1 MSKIW
6 FITGSSRGFGRR
18 FAEAA
23 LSRGDKVAATAR
35 NTDSLADL
43 VATHGDAILPV
54 SLDVTDK
61 AAVTEA
67 VKQAH
72 EHFGHLDIVV
82 NNAGFGLF
90 GMVEEL
96 TEDNVRAQFETNVF
110 GALWV
115 TQAALPYLRAQG
127 SGHIINVSSLLGLA
141 AFPMTAGYTA
151 SKAAIE
157 GSPTPW
163 PRRSPASASRSPS
176 SNPAPSAPSSPRPP
190 PGPNRWPPTT
200 AYGRR
205 STPASPPC
213 RVLTRPHVGPALLKV
228 VDADNP
234 RCGSSSAP
242 SRTRLS
248 RRSTPSGSRPGR
260 SGPRCPPRPGQAR
273 AEHPRGRSG
282 CVQSFTR
289 PHRPTA
295 GRTSVTPLDVPCQ
308 VGCHLMG

>member
-157 GSPTPW
+157 GLSD
-163 PRRSPASASRSPS
+163 SLAQEVASFGIKVTVVE
-176 SNPAPSAPSSPRPP
+176 
-190 PGPNRWPPTT
+190 PGPFGTEFATSSAWSEPLA
-200 AYGRR
+200 AYDGVREAVNAGFATMP
-205 STPASPPC
+205 SPDPAG
-213 RVLTRPHVGPALLKV
+213 VGPALLKV

-234 RCGSSSAP
+234 PLRVFFGSLPHQVVPQVYAERLKTWEEWAEVSAEA
-242 SRTRLS
+242 
-248 RRSTPSGSRPGR
+248 GA
-260 SGPRCPPRPGQAR
+260 GQ
-273 AEHPRGRSG
+273 G
-282 CVQSFTR
+282 
-289 PHRPTA
+289 
-295 GRTSVTPLDVPCQ
+295 
-308 VGCHLMG
+308 

>member
-6 FITGSSRGFGRR
+6 FITGSARGFGRR

-23 LSRGDKVAATAR
+23 LSRGDKVAVTAR

-157 GSPTPW
+157 GISDSLAQEVAGFGIKVTVVE
-163 PRRSPASASRSPS
+163 
-176 SNPAPSAPSSPRPP
+176 
-190 PGPNRWPPTT
+190 PGPFGTEFATSSAWSEPLA
-200 AYGRR
+200 AYDGVREAVNAGFATMP
-205 STPASPPC
+205 SPDPAG
-213 RVLTRPHVGPALLKV
+213 VGPALLKV

-234 RCGSSSAP
+234 PLRVFFGSLPHQVVPQVYAERLKTWEEWAEVSAEAEA
-242 SRTRLS
+242 
-248 RRSTPSGSRPGR
+248 
-260 SGPRCPPRPGQAR
+260 GQ
-273 AEHPRGRSG
+273 G
-282 CVQSFTR
+282 
-289 PHRPTA
+289 
-295 GRTSVTPLDVPCQ
+295 
-308 VGCHLMG
+308 

>member
-82 NNAGFGLF
+82 NNAYFGLF

-157 GSPTPW
+157 GLSDSLAQEVASFGIKVTVVEPGPFGTEFATSSAWSEPLAAYDGVREAVNAGFATMPSPD
-163 PRRSPASASRSPS
+163 PAST
-176 SNPAPSAPSSPRPP
+176 SA
-190 PGPNRWPPTT
+190 
-200 AYGRR
+200 RR
-205 STPASPPC
+205 C
-213 RVLTRPHVGPALLKV
+213 
-228 VDADNP
+228 
-234 RCGSSSAP
+234 
-242 SRTRLS
+242 
-248 RRSTPSGSRPGR
+248 
-260 SGPRCPPRPGQAR
+260 
-273 AEHPRGRSG
+273 
-282 CVQSFTR
+282 
-289 PHRPTA
+289 
-295 GRTSVTPLDVPCQ
+295 
-308 VGCHLMG
+308 